1 MHVDEWFEE
10 QTRLVQIILLL
21 IPFIGWIVELFV
33 RLSALIKTPSKIN
46 IAGMVVFALLGGFW
60 VLCVFDVIFLFLTDR
75 LLLIE

>member
-60 VLCVFDVIFLFLTDR
+60 VLCVFDVLFLFLTDR